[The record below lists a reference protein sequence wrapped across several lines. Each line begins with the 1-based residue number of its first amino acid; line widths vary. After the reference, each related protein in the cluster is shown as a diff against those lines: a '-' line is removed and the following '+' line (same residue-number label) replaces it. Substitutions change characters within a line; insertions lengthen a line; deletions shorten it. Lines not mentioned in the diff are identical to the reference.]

1 MQPLQSTGE
10 AAGIEVTFARI
21 AAGSRIVAAIWLAIL
36 AAVTL
41 AQRAADNPSVIIG
54 AIVVAFLW
62 AAFSTL
68 VAYPD
73 RALSSSMLVVD
84 LVIGVAS
91 VLAPVWAGTS
101 VSFYGGL
108 PLIVVALAALRE
120 RTSGLIAAA
129 TLIVGTLVALRALTL
144 PEIVAQTTLIF
155 AYVGV
160 GILVAWIGDVLRSAE
175 VQLLEANEAVGEA
188 RTAAARAAERA
199 DIGRHLHD
207 SVLQTLALI
216 QRDSRDPQKV
226 TIQARRQER
235 ELRDWLFG
243 SSDSQRAGLDDGL
256 RAAAAAVEESFEVSV
271 DVVVV
276 GDAPHSNAVAGVV
289 AAAGEAMT
297 NAARHAK
304 VTEIDVY
311 GEVVGDVGLVYVRD
325 RGIGF
330 DVDEVPSDRQGVRS
344 SIVSRIEN
352 LGGTASLKSAQGSGT
367 EWRLTIPIE
376 REYDDAR

>member
-1 MQPLQSTGE
+1 MQPFQSTGE
-10 AAGIEVTFARI
+10 PAGIEVTFARI

-36 AAVTL
+36 AGVTL
-41 AQRAADNPSVIIG
+41 ARGAAARPSVIIG
-54 AIVVAFLW
+54 AIVLSFLW
-62 AAFSTL
+62 AAFGTL

-73 RALSSSMLVVD
+73 NALSSSMLVVD
-84 LVIGVAS
+84 LIIGVAS
-91 VLAPVWAGTS
+91 VLAPSWAETD

-108 PLIVVALAALRE
+108 PLIVVALAALRG
-120 RTSGLIAAA
+120 RPSGLVAAA
-129 TLIVGTLVALRALTL
+129 TLIFGTLVALDVRLA
-144 PEIVAQTTLIF
+144 EIVAQTTLIF
-155 AYVGV
+155 AYLGV

-175 VQLLEANEAVGEA
+175 AQLVEANEAVGIA

-243 SSDSQRAGLDDGL
+243 STESPRAGLDDGL
-256 RAAAAAVEESFEVSV
+256 RAAAAAIEESFEVSV

-276 GDAPHSNAVAGVV
+276 GDAPHSDAVAGIV

-297 NAARHAK
+297 NAARHAN
-304 VTEIDVY
+304 VTELDVY
-311 GEVVGDVGLVYVRD
+311 GEVSDGVVLVYVRD

-330 DVDEVPSDRQGVRS
+330 DLIEVPSDRQGVRS

-352 LGGTASLKSAQGSGT
+352 LGGTASLKSAHSSGT

-376 REYDDAR
+376 REPDDAR